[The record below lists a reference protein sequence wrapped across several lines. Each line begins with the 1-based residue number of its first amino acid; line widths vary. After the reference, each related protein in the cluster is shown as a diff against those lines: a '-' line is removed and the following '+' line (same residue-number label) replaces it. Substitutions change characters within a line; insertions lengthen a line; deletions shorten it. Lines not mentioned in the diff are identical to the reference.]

1 MTQMPLNLDDDTAF
15 LRGIETANDATV
27 YEFISAII
35 RTRETNTY
43 ANQDIDKRMDIRAH
57 LRVLR
62 AVGKTPLPR

>member
-15 LRGIETANDATV
+15 LRGIETANAETIGA
-27 YEFISAII
+27 FIAAIL
-35 RTRETNTY
+35 RTREMNTY
-43 ANQDIDKRMDIRAH
+43 SNQDVDKRMDVRAH